1 MENEVKPV
9 RCAIYTRKSTD
20 ENLNSE
26 FNSLD
31 AQREAC
37 ENYIRIQAE
46 KGWICLPEH
55 YDDGGFS
62 GGNTN
67 RPALQR
73 LLADIAAGKVD
84 LIVIYKL
91 DRLSRSLYDFA
102 WLHKFF
108 EEQNVGFCSVTQDIN
123 TSTSSGRVLLNVLM
137 AFSEFERSIVTERI
151 RDKMAATRRKGD
163 WVGGSVPTGY
173 KVENKKLVVDPERA
187 DVVRRVFARFIEIQ
201 SPKQIAYELNSDGIL
216 TNQGNP
222 WTTGHIYRM
231 LNNYTYIG
239 KIAYKGDVFDGKQ
252 ERIIT
257 DEVWQRA
264 QEILQSDS
272 PVKDYKGKMETL
284 APLKGLLYCGHCGCR
299 MGPTYAKKNDDVMY
313 TYYLCTKNSKRGE
326 SLCPVNRI
334 GGGEIEA
341 AVLIHLRKILQTPTI
356 VNQLALK
363 LKRPGKEV
371 NELLSRQT
379 ELWDEMFP
387 AERNRLM
394 HLLLK
399 KVTLYEDRLDLDI
412 RTEGMQQ
419 LLGELDYEDH
429 N

>member
-1 MENEVKPV
+1 M
-9 RCAIYTRKSTD
+9 
-20 ENLNSE
+20 
-26 FNSLD
+26 
-31 AQREAC
+31 
-37 ENYIRIQAE
+37 
-46 KGWICLPEH
+46 
-55 YDDGGFS
+55 
-62 GGNTN
+62 
-67 RPALQR
+67 
-73 LLADIAAGKVD
+73 
-84 LIVIYKL
+84 IYKL

-102 WLHKFF
+102 GLHKFF
-108 EEQNVGFCSVTQDIN
+108 EEHNVGFCSVTQEIN
-123 TSTSSGRVLLNVLM
+123 TSTSSGRMFLSILM

-151 RDKMAATRRKGD
+151 RDKMDATRRKGE
-163 WVGGSVPTGY
+163 WVGGTVACGY

-187 DVVRRVFARFIEIQ
+187 AVVRRVFARFIEIQ
-201 SPKQIAYELNSDGIL
+201 SPKQIAYELNHDGIL

-299 MGPTYAKKNDDVMY
+299 MGPTYAKKDDVMY

-399 KVTLYEDRLDLDI
+399 KVTLYEDHLDLEL
-412 RTEGMQQ
+412 RTAGMQQ
-419 LLGELDYEDH
+419 LLEELDYEDH

>member
-1 MENEVKPV
+1 MENEVKQV

-20 ENLNSE
+20 ENLDAE
-26 FNSLD
+26 FTTLD

-37 ENYIRIQAE
+37 ENYIRSQVSKKWQI
-46 KGWICLPEH
+46 LPDR
-55 YDDGGFS
+55 YDDGGYS
-62 GGNTN
+62 GGDTN

-73 LLADIAAGKVD
+73 MMADIRAGQID
-84 LIVIYKL
+84 IVVVYKI
-91 DRLSRSLYDFA
+91 DRLSRAIIDFGE
-102 WLHKFF
+102 LQMEF
-108 EEQNVGFCSVTQDIN
+108 EKNGVSFVSVTQDIN
-123 TSTSSGRVLLNVLM
+123 TSTSSGRMMLNILV
-137 AFSEFERSIVTERI
+137 AFAQYERELIAERI

-216 TNQGNP
+216 TNQGNQ

-299 MGPTYAKKNDDVMY
+299 MGPTYAKKDDVMY

-334 GGGEIEA
+334 GGCEIEA
-341 AVLIHLRKILQTPTI
+341 AVLIHLRKLLQTPTI